1 MFYRQGLKGGICK
14 RGGKERCFWVLLR
27 HLFVAF
33 PSGARGKRIERKKKG
48 NTLSFWAFFLL
59 LLLSSVSAFVKCWEG
74 NGWNEEEFTP
84 EEIAAIQRG
93 LNDIENG
100 RTHRMLEG
108 ESFDDFIDRIA
119 ACIK

>member
-1 MFYRQGLKGGICK
+1 MEFAKEIEKNGVFGFCWGICSCLFPAV
-14 RGGKERCFWVLLR
+14 RER
-27 HLFVAF
+27 
-33 PSGARGKRIERKKKG
+33 KRIERKKKG

-59 LLLSSVSAFVKCWEG
+59 LLLSSASAFVKCWEG

-84 EEIAAIQRG
+84 EEIAVIQRG